1 MKDIDRLKKQ
11 HEETD
16 IPDELERVVKQAI
29 QQGKASRKKRRVLRN
44 WALSTAAAAA
54 LFVGGINVSPTIAQA
69 AAGIPVLGSIV
80 KVLTV
85 QTLKVDEEKFQANL
99 ETPAIEGLENEQ
111 LQHML
116 NEKYIEENKALYLQ
130 FEKDMAELKQ
140 QGGGNISTDSG
151 YEVLTDTEQL
161 LSIVRYETQT
171 AASSS
176 TILKHD
182 TIDKQR
188 NVLIT
193 LPSLFTDDRYIDAIT
208 AYINEEMQRQ
218 MAQDENISYFLLGG
232 EDAALNAIEAEQ
244 DFYITADHKL
254 VISFNDYEA
263 APGYM
268 GAPEFE
274 IPSDVIKDFLV
285 SDVYIR

>member
-1 MKDIDRLKKQ
+1 MKDIGRLKKQ

-16 IPDELERVVKQAI
+16 IPDELEHVVKQAI
-29 QQGKASRKKRRVLRN
+29 QQGKAARKKRSMLKN

-54 LFVGGINVSPTIAQA
+54 LFVGGINASPVIAQA
-69 AAGIPVLGSIV
+69 AADIPVLGSIV

-116 NEKYIEENKALYLQ
+116 NEKYIEENKAQFAQ
-130 FEKDMAELKQ
+130 FEKEMAELKQ
-140 QGGGNISTDSG
+140 QGSGYISTDSG
-151 YEVLTDTEQL
+151 YEVLTDTDQL

-171 AASSS
+171 AASAS
-176 TILKHD
+176 TVLKHD

-188 NVLIT
+188 SILIT
-193 LPSLFTDDRYIDAIT
+193 LPSLFTDRRYIDAIT
-208 AYINEEMQRQ
+208 AYINEEMQQR

-232 EDAALNAIEAEQ
+232 EDAVLNAIDAEQ

-254 VISFNDYEA
+254 VISFNEYEV
-263 APGYM
+263 APGSM
-268 GAPEFE
+268 GTPEFE
-274 IPSDVIKDFLV
+274 IPADVIKDLLV
-285 SDVYIR
+285 SGAYIR